1 MRIRMNVRLKTR
13 LQLLATLLLL
23 LASHGYAQ
31 ETLVDRYCISCHNQE
46 DWAGSLTLDNLD
58 PTQAAHD
65 AEVWEK
71 VLRKL
76 QAGMMPPVGE
86 PRPAPQE
93 VAGFVDTLVAE
104 LDSSAAIQ
112 VATPALHRLNRT
124 EYRNAIRDLLALDI
138 DATTLLPL
146 DNASEG
152 FDNVAS
158 GLGFSPALIQGYT
171 AAAQKIA
178 RQALGDPTT
187 GESAAAIKAPP
198 QWRQDQHLDG
208 LPLGTRGGLRVE
220 HYFPLDAEYEF
231 NVQGGPGFGRVQS
244 VSIVLTLDGAPL
256 APENPRQFR
265 LPLTAG
271 THVLTVSL
279 LDNTRPAGVNDIY
292 SVYNQ
297 PGSINGLE
305 IKGPYGATGSGTPPS
320 RQKVFSCYPAN
331 NDEESAC
338 ARRILGELA
347 TQAFRAPVAA
357 DELEAVMHFYARGQE
372 EGGFE
377 AGIQQGLSRILVD
390 PRFLFRFEEEPV
402 DLAPGTPYAISDLE
416 LASRLSFFLWSSIP
430 DATLLELAAAN
441 SLHEPAVLQVQ
452 VERMLADP
460 RASALVENFGGQWLR
475 LRELSTLT
483 PETPAFNDNL
493 RAAFIAET
501 RLLLGSV
508 IAEDQPLRTLLD
520 ADYTYLNERLAK
532 HYGIEGVYGDY
543 FRRVQLAAD
552 STRRGLLGH
561 ASLLTVTSTASRTS
575 PVIRG
580 SWILENLLHAP
591 VPAPP
596 PGVETNL
603 DGDGTAVLTTSV
615 RERLEQHRKDPS
627 CHSCHSVIDP
637 VGFALENFDMIGA
650 WRERD
655 GESAVDASGTLADGT
670 PVTGPAD
677 LRAALLRNE
686 GLFVS
691 TFTEKLLTYALG
703 RKLEYYDMPQV
714 RAILRAA
721 APQDHRVHAL
731 VTALVQ
737 SPLFL
742 QRTSA
747 AATEDQVAA
756 AASSSA
762 ETVTVPAANIQLA
775 NEVAASGSVAP

>member
-1 MRIRMNVRLKTR
+1 MLARLK
-13 LQLLATLLLL
+13 LLAAAPLL
-23 LASHGYAQ
+23 LAAAAAHSQ
-31 ETLVDRYCISCHNQE
+31 ETLVDRYCIGCHNQE
-46 DWAGSLTLDNLD
+46 DWAGSLTLDDLD
-58 PTQAAHD
+58 LGQAAHD
-65 AEVWEK
+65 AEIWEK

-86 PRPAPQE
+86 PRPSPQE
-93 VAGFVDTLVAE
+93 VSGFVGTLITE
-104 LDSSAAIQ
+104 LDTGAAPHI
-112 VATPALHRLNRT
+112 ATPALHRLNRM

-146 DNASEG
+146 DNATEG

-171 AAAQKIA
+171 TAAQKIA
-178 RQALGDPTT
+178 RQALGDPDA
-187 GESAAAIKAPP
+187 GESAVSINTPP
-198 QWRQDQHLDG
+198 QWRQDQHING

-231 NVQGGPGFGRVQS
+231 NIQGGAGFGRVQS
-244 VSIVLTLDGAPL
+244 VSVVLTLDGAPL
-256 APENPRQFR
+256 QVDNTRQFR

-279 LDNTRPAGVNDIY
+279 LDDKRPSGVNDIY
-292 SVYNQ
+292 SVYSA
-297 PGSINGLE
+297 PGSINGVE
-305 IKGPYGATGSGTPPS
+305 IKGPYGVTGRGTPPS

-331 NDEESAC
+331 NDEEIAC
-338 ARRILGELA
+338 ARRVLGDLA
-347 TQAFRAPVAA
+347 SQAFRAPVTPE
-357 DELEAVMHFYARGQE
+357 ELEPVMAFYTRGRE
-372 EGGFE
+372 EGDFE
-377 AGIQQGLSRILVD
+377 AGIQQGLSRILID
-390 PRFLFRFEEEPV
+390 PRFLFRFEEQPA
-402 DLAPGTPYAISDLE
+402 DAAPGTAYAISDIE

-430 DATLLELAAAN
+430 DTALLELAAAGT
-441 SLHEPAVLQVQ
+441 LHEPEVLAAQ

-460 RASALVENFGGQWLR
+460 RANALVENFAGQWLR
-475 LRELSTLT
+475 LRELASLT

-501 RLLLGSV
+501 QMLLGNV
-508 IAEDQPLRTLLD
+508 IAEDLPLRTLLD
-520 ADYTYLNERLAK
+520 ADYTFVNERLAR
-532 HYGIEGVYGDY
+532 HYGIDGVHGDY
-543 FRRVQLAAD
+543 FRRVQLPAD
-552 STRRGLLGH
+552 SPRRGLLGH

-603 DGDGTAVLTTSV
+603 DGDGTVVLTTSI
-615 RERLEQHRKDPS
+615 RERLEQHRQDPS
-627 CHSCHSVIDP
+627 CHSCHNVIDP

-655 GESAVDASGTLADGT
+655 GDSPVDASGVLADGT
-670 PVTGPAD
+670 PVSGPAD
-677 LRAALLRNE
+677 LREALLRNE
-686 GLFVS
+686 ELFVS

-703 RKLEYYDMPQV
+703 RKLEFYDMPQV

-721 APQDHRVHAL
+721 EPSGHRVHAL

-742 QRTSA
+742 QRTA
-747 AATEDQVAA
+747 AATAQ
-756 AASSSA
+756 
-762 ETVTVPAANIQLA
+762 PQLA
-775 NEVAASGSVAP
+775 NAESVPGSVAP

>member
-1 MRIRMNVRLKTR
+1 MRARLK
-13 LQLLATLLLL
+13 LFAAAPLL
-23 LASHGYAQ
+23 LAAATAQTQ
-31 ETLVDRYCISCHNQE
+31 ETLVDRYCTGCHNQE
-46 DWAGSLTLDNLD
+46 DWAGSLTLDDLD
-58 PTQAAHD
+58 PAQAAHD

-76 QAGMMPPVGE
+76 QAGMMPPAGE
-86 PRPAPQE
+86 PRPSPQE
-93 VAGFVDTLVAE
+93 VSGFVSTLVSE
-104 LDSSAAIQ
+104 LDSGAAPHI
-112 VATPALHRLNRT
+112 ATPALHRLNRT

-146 DNASEG
+146 DNATEG

-171 AAAQKIA
+171 TAAQKVA
-178 RQALGDPTT
+178 RQALGDPES
-187 GESAAAIKAPP
+187 GETAVSINTPP
-198 QWRQDQHLDG
+198 QWRQDQHING

-231 NVQGGPGFGRVQS
+231 SIQGGAGFGRVQS
-244 VSIVLTLDGAPL
+244 VSVVLTLDGAPL
-256 APENPRQFR
+256 QVDNTRQFR
-265 LPLTAG
+265 LPLAAG

-279 LDNTRPAGVNDIY
+279 LDDQRPSGVNDIY
-292 SVYNQ
+292 SVYSA
-297 PGSINGLE
+297 PGSINGVE
-305 IKGPYGATGSGTPPS
+305 IKGPYGATGRGTPPS
-320 RQKVFSCYPAN
+320 RQKIFSCYPAN
-331 NDEESAC
+331 NDEEIAC
-338 ARRILGELA
+338 ARRVLGDLA
-347 TQAFRAPVAA
+347 TQAFRAPVTS
-357 DELEAVMHFYARGQE
+357 DELEPVMAFYTRGRE
-372 EGGFE
+372 EGDFE
-377 AGIQQGLSRILVD
+377 AGIQQGLARILID
-390 PRFLFRFEEEPV
+390 PRFLFRFEEQPA
-402 DLAPGTPYAISDLE
+402 DAAAGTVYAISDSE

-430 DATLLELAAAN
+430 DATLLELAAAGT
-441 SLHEPAVLQVQ
+441 LHEPQVLAAQ

-460 RASALVENFGGQWLR
+460 RANALVENFAGQWLR
-475 LRELSTLT
+475 LRELAALT
-483 PETPAFNDNL
+483 PETSAFNDNL
-493 RAAFIAET
+493 RAAFITESQM
-501 RLLLGSV
+501 LLGSV
-508 IAEDQPLRTLLD
+508 IAEDLPLRTLLD
-520 ADYTYLNERLAK
+520 ADYTFVNERLAR
-532 HYGIEGVYGDY
+532 HYGITDVHGDY
-543 FRRVQLAAD
+543 FRRVQLPAD
-552 STRRGLLGH
+552 SPRRGLLGH

-603 DGDGTAVLTTSV
+603 DGDGTVVLTTSI
-615 RERLEQHRKDPS
+615 RERLEQHRQDPS

-655 GESAVDASGTLADGT
+655 GDSAVDASGVLADGT
-670 PVTGPAD
+670 PVSGPAD

-686 GLFVS
+686 ELFVS

-721 APQDHRVHAL
+721 EPSGHRVHAL

-742 QRTSA
+742 QRT
-747 AATEDQVAA
+747 A
-756 AASSSA
+756 AASA
-762 ETVTVPAANIQLA
+762 QPQLA
-775 NEVAASGSVAP
+775 NTESVPGSVAP

>member
-1 MRIRMNVRLKTR
+1 MQMRLK
-13 LQLLATLLLL
+13 LIAIPLL
-23 LASHGYAQ
+23 LAAWPALAQ
-31 ETLVDRYCISCHNQE
+31 DTLVQRYCVGCHNQE
-46 DWAGSLTLDNLD
+46 DWAGSLTLDDLD
-58 PTQAAHD
+58 PAQPAH
-65 AEVWEK
+65 APEVWEK
-71 VLRKL
+71 VIRKL
-76 QAGMMPPVGE
+76 QAGMMPPAGE
-86 PRPAPQE
+86 ARPTTQE
-93 VAGFVDTLVAE
+93 AAGFIAALTQE
-104 LDSSAAIQ
+104 LDSNGTPHI
-112 VATPALHRLNRT
+112 ATPSLHRLNRT

-138 DATTLLPL
+138 DAAALLPL
-146 DNASEG
+146 DNATEG

-178 RQALGDPTT
+178 RQAIGDPTT
-187 GESAAAIKAPP
+187 GEGAVAHKTPSL
-198 QWRQDQHLDG
+198 WRQDQHIEG

-231 NVQGGPGFGRVQS
+231 SVQGGPGFGRVRS

-256 APENPRQFR
+256 QPENPRQFR

-279 LDNTRPAGVNDIY
+279 LDDTRPTGVNDIY
-292 SVYNQ
+292 KVYNQ
-297 PGSINGLE
+297 PGSINGVE
-305 IKGPYGATGSGTPPS
+305 IKGPYNASSSGTPPS
-320 RQKVFSCYPAN
+320 RQKIFSCYPAS

-338 ARRILGELA
+338 ARQVLGDLA
-347 TQAFRAPVAA
+347 NQAFRAPVKAG
-357 DELEAVMHFYARGQE
+357 ELEAVMAFYERGRA

-390 PRFLFRFEEEPV
+390 PRFLFRFEEEPA
-402 DLAPGTPYAISDLE
+402 DSAPGAVYAISDIE

-430 DATLLELAAAN
+430 DATLLELALAGT
-441 SLHEPAVLQVQ
+441 LHESAVLQAQ

-460 RASALVENFGGQWLR
+460 RAQALVENFAGQWLR
-475 LRELSTLT
+475 LRELATLT
-483 PETPAFNDNL
+483 PETAAFNDNL
-493 RAAFIAET
+493 RAAFIQET
-501 RLLLGSV
+501 QLLLGSV
-508 IAEDQPLRTLLD
+508 IAEDLPLRTLLD
-520 ADYTYLNERLAK
+520 ADFTFLNERLAR
-532 HYGIEGVYGDY
+532 HYGIAGVYGDY
-543 FRRVQLAAD
+543 FRRVPLPAD
-552 STRRGLLGH
+552 SPRRGLLGH

-603 DGDGTAVLTTSV
+603 EGDGTVVLTSSI
-615 RERLEQHRKDPS
+615 RERLEQHRQDPS

-655 GESAVDASGTLADGT
+655 GDSAVDASGVLADGT
-670 PVTGPAD
+670 PVAGPAD

-686 GLFVS
+686 QLFVS

-721 APQDHRVHAL
+721 APADYRVHAL

-742 QRTSA
+742 QRTAAGASLASA
-747 AATEDQVAA
+747 TTQAT
-756 AASSSA
+756 
-762 ETVTVPAANIQLA
+762 
-775 NEVAASGSVAP
+775 NEALASGSIAP

>member
-1 MRIRMNVRLKTR
+1 MRARLK
-13 LQLLATLLLL
+13 LFAAAPLL
-23 LASHGYAQ
+23 LAAATAQTQ
-31 ETLVDRYCISCHNQE
+31 ETLVDRYCTGCHNQE
-46 DWAGSLTLDNLD
+46 DWAGSLTLDDLD
-58 PTQAAHD
+58 PAQAAHD

-76 QAGMMPPVGE
+76 QAGMMPPAGE
-86 PRPAPQE
+86 PRPSPQE
-93 VAGFVDTLVAE
+93 VSGFVSTLVSE
-104 LDSSAAIQ
+104 LDSGAAPHI
-112 VATPALHRLNRT
+112 ATPALHRLNRT

-146 DNASEG
+146 DNATEG

-171 AAAQKIA
+171 TAAQKVA
-178 RQALGDPTT
+178 RQALGDPES
-187 GESAAAIKAPP
+187 GETAVSINTPP
-198 QWRQDQHLDG
+198 QWRQDQHING

-231 NVQGGPGFGRVQS
+231 SIQGGAGFGRVQS
-244 VSIVLTLDGAPL
+244 VSVVLTLDGAPL
-256 APENPRQFR
+256 QVDNTRQFR
-265 LPLTAG
+265 LPLAAG

-279 LDNTRPAGVNDIY
+279 VDDQRPSGVNDIY
-292 SVYNQ
+292 SVYSA
-297 PGSINGLE
+297 PGSINGVQ
-305 IKGPYGATGSGTPPS
+305 IKGPYGATGRGTPPS
-320 RQKVFSCYPAN
+320 RQKIFSCYPAN
-331 NDEESAC
+331 NDEEIAC
-338 ARRILGELA
+338 ARRVLGDLA
-347 TQAFRAPVAA
+347 TQAFRAPVTS
-357 DELEAVMHFYARGQE
+357 DELEPVMAFYTRGRE
-372 EGGFE
+372 EGDFE
-377 AGIQQGLSRILVD
+377 AGIQQGLARILID
-390 PRFLFRFEEEPV
+390 PRFLFRFEEQPA
-402 DLAPGTPYAISDLE
+402 DAAAGTVYAISDSE

-430 DATLLELAAAN
+430 DATLLELAAAGT
-441 SLHEPAVLQVQ
+441 LHEPQVLAAQ

-460 RASALVENFGGQWLR
+460 RANALVENFAGQWLR
-475 LRELSTLT
+475 LRELAALT
-483 PETPAFNDNL
+483 PETSAFNDNL
-493 RAAFIAET
+493 RAAFITESQM
-501 RLLLGSV
+501 LLGSV
-508 IAEDQPLRTLLD
+508 IAEDLPLRTLLD
-520 ADYTYLNERLAK
+520 ADYTFVNERLAR
-532 HYGIEGVYGDY
+532 HYGITDVHGDY
-543 FRRVQLAAD
+543 FRRVQLPAD
-552 STRRGLLGH
+552 SPRRGLLGH

-603 DGDGTAVLTTSV
+603 DGDGTVVLTTSI
-615 RERLEQHRKDPS
+615 RERLEQHRQDPS

-655 GESAVDASGTLADGT
+655 GDSAVDASGVLADGT
-670 PVTGPAD
+670 PVSGPAD

-686 GLFVS
+686 ELFVS

-721 APQDHRVHAL
+721 EPSGHRVHAL

-742 QRTSA
+742 QRT
-747 AATEDQVAA
+747 A
-756 AASSSA
+756 AASA
-762 ETVTVPAANIQLA
+762 QPQLA
-775 NEVAASGSVAP
+775 NTESVPGSVAP